1 MAKAPNFDPAFRSHL
16 QALLTWRRDV
26 RRFRRDPLPEGTI
39 KRLIGLACLAPSVGL
54 SQPWRFVLVDLPAR
68 RAAVRENFL
77 HCNAAA
83 LAGQAAERARHYARL
98 KLAGLDEAPCHLAVF
113 ADPRT
118 QQGHGLGRLT
128 MPETIDYSAVLA
140 AHTLWLMAR
149 AEGIGMGW
157 ISILEP
163 VTVATALDVPADWRL
178 IGYFCLGYPED
189 ADTVPALERAG
200 WERRGRPEECL
211 IYR

>member
-1 MAKAPNFDPAFRSHL
+1 MAEAPNFDPDFRSRL

-26 RRFRRDPLPEGTI
+26 RRFRRDPLPDGTI
-39 KRLIGLACLAPSVGL
+39 ERLIGLACLAPSVGL

-77 HCNAAA
+77 HSNAAA
-83 LAGQAAERARHYARL
+83 LAE
-98 KLAGLDEAPCHLAVF
+98 P
-113 ADPRT
+113 
-118 QQGHGLGRLT
+118 GRLT
-128 MPETIDYSAVLA
+128 MPETIAYSAVMA
-140 AHTLWLMAR
+140 THTLWLTAR

-163 VTVATALDVPADWRL
+163 VAVAAALDAPADWRL
-178 IGYFCLGYPED
+178 IGYFCLGYPAD
-189 ADTVPALERAG
+189 TDTVPALERAG
-200 WERRGRPEECL
+200 WEHRRNIEECL